1 MMMQKILRSFLPA
14 LVCLV
19 AAGLALPADA
29 HAPLD
34 EIREVLR
41 TQLYPPADETTLQ
54 ALSWDNLAQ
63 KLKQLDP
70 YAGYFTAEQAA
81 GLLAEQAPRTGVGAQ
96 LFARKGSMLLS
107 PYPGGALDQA
117 GIIERCVL
125 LAINGQAVQDRTL
138 SEAAAML
145 HGQPGSLIRLRIRP
159 LSSASAQTVT
169 VVRSSFRPPDVELIQ
184 TAGRTVLRIRDFV
197 AGQTRSALKA
207 SIEFLDIPDGPLIID
222 LRESGGG
229 DLFEALDCAGLFVA
243 QGKSLGGLET
253 RDSGRTLVSSPPGDK
268 VSGPVILLV
277 GPDTASAAEV
287 FAAAL
292 QRNESALLIGRP
304 TYGKCTTQTEIT
316 LSDGAILR
324 VTNGYVLAP
333 EGRSCAADG
342 LKPDLYIPESDLYD
356 MDYMVDQALIAGRD

>member
-1 MMMQKILRSFLPA
+1 
-14 LVCLV
+14 
-19 AAGLALPADA
+19 
-29 HAPLD
+29 
-34 EIREVLR
+34 
-41 TQLYPPADETTLQ
+41 
-54 ALSWDNLAQ
+54 
-63 KLKQLDP
+63 
-70 YAGYFTAEQAA
+70 
-81 GLLAEQAPRTGVGAQ
+81 
-96 LFARKGSMLLS
+96 MLLS

-243 QGKSLGGLET
+243 QGVSLGGLET
-253 RDSGRTLVSSPPGDK
+253 RGSGRTFISSPPGRK
-268 VSGPVILLV
+268 ISVPVVLWV

-292 QRNESALLIGRP
+292 HSNDRAILVGQP
-304 TYGKCTTQTEIT
+304 TFGKCLTQTEVT
-316 LSDGAILR
+316 LSDGSVLR
-324 VTNGYVLAP
+324 ITNGRILLP
-333 EGRSCAADG
+333 EGIKCSAEG
-342 LKPDLYIPESDLYD
+342 LVPDVLIPEYRLYND
-356 MDYMVDQALIAGRD
+356 AFLLDQVCTSSASKPQSR